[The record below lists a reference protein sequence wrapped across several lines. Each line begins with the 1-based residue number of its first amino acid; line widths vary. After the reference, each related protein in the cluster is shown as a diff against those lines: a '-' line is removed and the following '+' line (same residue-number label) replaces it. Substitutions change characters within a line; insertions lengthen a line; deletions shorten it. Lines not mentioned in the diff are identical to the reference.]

1 MINIQSEGWV
11 GGAILEPK
19 PRKAGDD
26 HFQGFSGCSAFSA
39 AATAAKEKAMAPHFS
54 TLAWKIPW
62 VEEPGRLQSMGL
74 LFLCY
79 SANL

>member
-26 HFQGFSGCSAFSA
+26 HFQGFSGCSAFSVTLQIYEIIFWA
-39 AATAAKEKAMAPHFS
+39 WYPVLPS
-54 TLAWKIPW
+54 TL
-62 VEEPGRLQSMGL
+62 VFPGLRRT
-74 LFLCY
+74 
-79 SANL
+79 

>member
-11 GGAILEPK
+11 GGVILEPK

-39 AATAAKEKAMAPHFS
+39 AATAAKEKAMENPMGGG
-54 TLAWKIPW
+54 AW
-62 VEEPGRLQSMGL
+62 
-74 LFLCY
+74 
-79 SANL
+79 